1 MTYKWLRK
9 LVRKISII
17 SKLTATPKKW
27 LRKFCV
33 CVWGEKSVLEGGA
46 YFLLGLK
53 GPCKTIA
60 AVSVGFPIQV
70 KYIIQIIFIVIAL
83 HCMTLYS
90 RREIFY
96 FTKPI

>member
-33 CVWGEKSVLEGGA
+33 CVWGEKSLLEGGA

-60 AVSVGFPIQV
+60 LYEGEKGAAYFFGPEFQSV
-70 KYIIQIIFIVIAL
+70 K
-83 HCMTLYS
+83 
-90 RREIFY
+90 
-96 FTKPI
+96 

>member
-27 LRKFCV
+27 LRKLFV

-60 AVSVGFPIQV
+60 LYEGEKGAAYFFGPEFQSV
-70 KYIIQIIFIVIAL
+70 K
-83 HCMTLYS
+83 
-90 RREIFY
+90 
-96 FTKPI
+96 

>member
-17 SKLTATPKKW
+17 SKLTATPRKW
-27 LRKFCV
+27 LRKLFV

-60 AVSVGFPIQV
+60 LYEGEKGAAYFFGPEFQSV
-70 KYIIQIIFIVIAL
+70 K
-83 HCMTLYS
+83 
-90 RREIFY
+90 
-96 FTKPI
+96 